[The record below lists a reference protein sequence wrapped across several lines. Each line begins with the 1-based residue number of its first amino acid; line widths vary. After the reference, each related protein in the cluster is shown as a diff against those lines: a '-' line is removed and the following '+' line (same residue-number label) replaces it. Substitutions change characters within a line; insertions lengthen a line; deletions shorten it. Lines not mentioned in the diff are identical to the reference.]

1 MKSFKLLLS
10 IIALV
15 AFAAAPVVRAEGTS
29 TTATA
34 GDAKLTPEQQAK
46 IAALVKEE
54 HKALKELKADT
65 KTKDADKKAKE
76 KALRADYKTQIEA
89 VKAGK

>member
-10 IIALV
+10 LIALV
-15 AFAAAPVVRAEGTS
+15 AFAAAPVIRAEGTA

-34 GDAKLTPEQQAK
+34 GDSKLTSEQQAK

-65 KTKDADKKAKE
+65 KIKDADKKAKA
-76 KALRADYKTQIEA
+76 KAIREDYKAQIEA

>member
-1 MKSFKLLLS
+1 MKSFKLLFS
-10 IIALV
+10 IFALLAV
-15 AFAAAPVVRAEGTS
+15 AAAPVVRAEGTS
-29 TTATA
+29 ATVTA

-46 IAALVKEE
+46 IAALIKEE
-54 HKALKELKADT
+54 HKAIKELKADI

-76 KALRADYKTQIEA
+76 KALRAECKAQVEA